1 MKALRTL
8 TILFALALMCLP
20 APSAAAAEKPFKLD
34 ICAMP
39 EHESFIFWY
48 AKEQGWD
55 KDEGLDF
62 QIHFFQTG
70 MDQLEA
76 LPAKQWVVGG
86 TGTVPILVGAL
97 RYNTYL
103 IGIANDE
110 SWVNAVTVRPDS
122 PALKVK
128 GWNPE
133 YPNLLGSPETVKGKT
148 FLYTQSSSQHFGM
161 SEYLKALGLT
171 EKDVVMQNMDPAQVL
186 AAFDAGIGDFAGIW
200 PMWLYIG
207 MERGNKLIY
216 QPGDVNAVLTLTLV
230 GDKAFCD
237 AHPDIVVKFL
247 RVWLRG
253 VNMIKK
259 EIKNPKLAE
268 QYHRFWTEWAGQDI
282 EPQMAK
288 MDLEYHPVFDIDQ
301 QLAIFDDSKGPS
313 QVEQWQD
320 KVLDFFASQGRFS
333 PEEVKKIRGSGY
345 INGTFLKMAAESI
358 KELARRCSARLEW
371 KNARRPGMPRPAR
384 GGRPSPPK
392 REAIAAREPD
402 VSRPCAGK
410 GGSGCRT
417 SEGIM
422 SQYQQVKTHRQ
433 RALILLPLLS
443 LSLFFLSWELIVDMG
458 LVPQTLLASP
468 SAVVELFF
476 AKLANASPD
485 GMLLQEHAWISIKEA
500 FLGYF
505 LALAVGIPLGL
516 AMGWFRL
523 AEGLARPI
531 FEFIRPIPPIA
542 WIPLTIYWFGI
553 GLTGKVFIIWIGG
566 IVPCVINSYVGVRM
580 TNPVFLQMG
589 RLYGATNWQLFWT
602 VCIPSALPMVFGAL
616 QIALAWCWM
625 NLVGAELLAANGGLG
640 FLIQCGRKLGRPDLV
655 VLGMVTVAMT
665 GVFIGILIHYVEKKL
680 LAGMRR

>member
-110 SWVNAVTVRPDS
+110 SWVNAVTVRPDN

-253 VNMIKK
+253 VNMI
-259 EIKNPKLAE
+259 ISC
-268 QYHRFWTEWAGQDI
+268 G
-282 EPQMAK
+282 
-288 MDLEYHPVFDIDQ
+288 DL
-301 QLAIFDDSKGPS
+301 
-313 QVEQWQD
+313 
-320 KVLDFFASQGRFS
+320 
-333 PEEVKKIRGSGY
+333 
-345 INGTFLKMAAESI
+345 
-358 KELARRCSARLEW
+358 
-371 KNARRPGMPRPAR
+371 PAR
-384 GGRPSPPK
+384 YL
-392 REAIAAREPD
+392 EHVVTMAN
-402 VSRPCAGK
+402 
-410 GGSGCRT
+410 
-417 SEGIM
+417 
-422 SQYQQVKTHRQ
+422 
-433 RALILLPLLS
+433 LPLLY
-443 LSLFFLSWELIVDMG
+443 
-458 LVPQTLLASP
+458 VPGNHDTAYRAHAPEGCDSI
-468 SAVVELFF
+468 
-476 AKLANASPD
+476 D
-485 GMLLQEHAWISIKEA
+485 G
-500 FLGYF
+500 
-505 LALAVGIPLGL
+505 
-516 AMGWFRL
+516 R
-523 AEGLARPI
+523 
-531 FEFIRPIPPIA
+531 IREVA
-542 WIPLTIYWFGI
+542 
-553 GLTGKVFIIWIGG
+553 
-566 IVPCVINSYVGVRM
+566 GVRI
-580 TNPVFLQMG
+580 MG
-589 RLYGATNWQLFWT
+589 FGGSMRYNERVYGRCA
-602 VCIPSALPMVFGAL
+602 GA
-616 QIALAWCWM
+616 
-625 NLVGAELLAANGGLG
+625 
-640 FLIQCGRKLGRPDLV
+640 
-655 VLGMVTVAMT
+655 
-665 GVFIGILIHYVEKKL
+665 
-680 LAGMRR
+680 